1 MTRSALRRA
10 ALAAAAA
17 VALSTI
23 GTGVAHAE
31 RLAFTD
37 RRGDVWSVDLDALVE
52 EEITSPE
59 DIPFEAEPNVK
70 NGDIERTVLRHGR
83 RTVSVHVDF
92 AELRRAGEFRGDFLT
107 FRTDTG
113 ARRMVMLFAGQGLWR
128 GEMDVIRPGA
138 GEILECG
145 ATHKIDYAENTV
157 DLRFPRACFG
167 EPRWL
172 QMRAESGWA
181 RLEAGRVYGDNAH
194 NRAPQNWQFTQR
206 VFSN

>member
-1 MTRSALRRA
+1 MVLRDEVEVDR
-10 ALAAAAA
+10 LAA
-17 VALSTI
+17 
-23 GTGVAHAE
+23 
-31 RLAFTD
+31 D
-37 RRGDVWSVDLDALVE
+37 RIARVVFVCSGEGD
-52 EEITSPE
+52 SP
-59 DIPFEAEPNVK
+59 
-70 NGDIERTVLRHGR
+70 GDIERTVLRHGR

-92 AELRRAGEFRGDFLT
+92 AELRRVGEFRGDFLT

-181 RLEAGRVYGDNAH
+181 RLEAGRATLTVSESS
-194 NRAPQNWQFTQR
+194 T
-206 VFSN
+206 S